1 MRDRIGVD
9 PMVDA
14 DDGIS
19 TRIGE
24 SLGTRKEIKMAPPEG
39 PWPLSDRVLAIG
51 RKTNTHSVTSV
62 SLW

>member
-1 MRDRIGVD
+1 MRERIGVD

-24 SLGTRKEIKMAPPEG
+24 SLRTRKEIKVAPPEG
-39 PWPLSDRVLAIG
+39 LWLLSDRVLAIG
-51 RKTNTHSVTSV
+51 QKTNTHSVNSV
-62 SLW
+62 PLW